1 MPKHVAQM
9 CTIFTGGTEG
19 LTQLKSQ
26 KSKGEINDALAVKKN
41 RECEYILVLYLP
53 ARNHDWQEYI
63 EDS

>member
-9 CTIFTGGTEG
+9 CTIFTGGTKG

-26 KSKGEINDALAVKKN
+26 KSKGEIGDALAVKKT
-41 RECEYILVLYLP
+41 ECENILVLYLP